1 MSNHRGKIGEAVAMT
16 LDQGLAFGIIIVT
29 MGLFAWGRWRYD
41 LVAAT
46 ALVAAIA
53 TGIVS
58 PDQAF
63 KGFSDDIVIIVASAL
78 VVSAAVA
85 RSGVIE
91 RVVRRLGPYL
101 LTIDRQ
107 VIALVASVTLLS
119 AFIKNIG
126 HAALSLHQEYRR
138 ARHAHADRVSACA
151 AHQNFSVFAADA
163 DVIWRTVS
171 ETTACNAPTPKMR
184 ARNEGLPERY
194 PPRRTLRVRST
205 STNSSLKCCH

>member
-1 MSNHRGKIGEAVAMT
+1 LCDAACGARHSKKCKGSRLKY
-16 LDQGLAFGIIIVT
+16 
-29 MGLFAWGRWRYD
+29 WRNLVCDCLEKSHYD

-163 DVIWRTVS
+163 DVKNLEREPS
-171 ETTACNAPTPKMR
+171 LGPNAAQIFLPKIDGCR
-184 ARNEGLPERY
+184 G
-194 PPRRTLRVRST
+194 
-205 STNSSLKCCH
+205 